1 MTSRTVEALIKERN
15 VYQARADAET
25 DLAYGLGLLAIV
37 KELDA
42 AIYNASQPVRWNPD
56 VSDKG
61 MAARRREEAKR
72 NRRRPW

>member
-1 MTSRTVEALIKERN
+1 MPSRTLAPLIQEPN
-15 VYQARADAET
+15 VYQPRADAET

-42 AIYNASQPVRWNPD
+42 AIYNASRPVRWNPD

-61 MAARRREEAKR
+61 MAALRKEEAKR